1 MLVLMQMLGH
11 KKLDTTKKYYLN
23 LDPKKYKKK
32 IIGTLDGMYGFHENI
47 PIAPEPNA
55 PEKDYIE
62 TIDSK
67 GRKTRWAKP
76 VKK

>member
-1 MLVLMQMLGH
+1 MMSFM
-11 KKLDTTKKYYLN
+11 TAS
-23 LDPKKYKKK
+23 
-32 IIGTLDGMYGFHENI
+32 I
-47 PIAPEPNA
+47 PIAVSTHSRVGTPSIPVMQLMHYSTKRATET
-55 PEKDYIE
+55 KDYIE